1 MKVKSL
7 FFVLVIAL
15 FSVNCSKNCS
25 ENATPPKASIFIE
38 LVDATTNE
46 NLFTNLTF
54 TQGDIVIKDLEDE
67 AVNFSF
73 VTKDNLNLIQI
84 FPATDVALNNNIL
97 LYLGTSETITMQY
110 NVEVVQT
117 ECYTQKKIID
127 LVTPDYSTTVE
138 NQIYTIKI

>member
-1 MKVKSL
+1 M
-7 FFVLVIAL
+7 
-15 FSVNCSKNCS
+15 
-25 ENATPPKASIFIE
+25 
-38 LVDATTNE
+38 
-46 NLFTNLTF
+46 
-54 TQGDIVIKDLEDE
+54 IKDLEDE